1 LQLIAGTRGGWGW
14 VFPEVVR
21 RASLHDNRVSGR
33 NLLPGMGREGW
44 KASVT
49 GRIDSVNEVLRRR
62 RARLAAQSA
71 GVDGLLLT
79 HGPDVRY
86 LSGFTGSNGA
96 LAMAG
101 GRAALFTDGRY
112 TTQAREEAK
121 GLRVVISPKPAVVAA
136 VEWLAERGLKRCGFD
151 STQTTVAGLARM
163 RTALPG
169 KVRRSF
175 FSAADGLVARL
186 REIKDADEIARTR
199 RAAKVGCS
207 LFDVAL
213 EHIGGGV
220 TETEVA
226 AQLELAAR
234 RAGADGMSFET
245 IVASGKRSALPHG
258 RATAAKMPQRGFCTL
273 DFGVLLDGY
282 CSDMTR
288 TVHIGKATPREWDVY
303 HLVLEAQ
310 VAAVEAVKPGV
321 TCGEVDE
328 AARSVLRRAKLDKFF
343 THSTGHG
350 VGLEIHEG
358 PRLASKQTQVLE
370 PGMVVTIEPG
380 VYIPGEFGVRIE
392 DMVLVTGSG
401 GDVLTAASPKVWIEL

>member
-1 LQLIAGTRGGWGW
+1 
-14 VFPEVVR
+14 
-21 RASLHDNRVSGR
+21 
-33 NLLPGMGREGW
+33 
-44 KASVT
+44 
-49 GRIDSVNEVLRRR
+49 
-62 RARLAAQSA
+62 
-71 GVDGLLLT
+71 
-79 HGPDVRY
+79 
-86 LSGFTGSNGA
+86 
-96 LAMAG
+96 MAG

-112 TTQAREEAK
+112 TTQARAEAV
-121 GLRVVISPKPAVVAA
+121 GLRVVISKKPAAVAA
-136 VEWLAERGLKRCGFD
+136 AEWLAEHGVERCGFD
-151 STQTTVAGLARM
+151 ATQTTVSGLDRI
-163 RTALPG
+163 RKALPG
-169 KVRRSF
+169 KIRRSF
-175 FSAADGLVARL
+175 LAPTDGLIAHL

-199 RAAKVGCS
+199 RAANVGCS

-213 EHIGGGV
+213 EHIAAGV
-220 TETEVA
+220 PESEVA

-258 RATAAKMPQRGFCTL
+258 RATTAKLPRRGFCTL
-273 DFGVLLDGY
+273 DFGVLLNGY

-288 TVHIGKATPREWDVY
+288 TVHLGKPTTREWDVY

-310 VAAVEAVKPGV
+310 VAAVEAVRPGA

-328 AARSVLRRAKLDKFF
+328 AARSVLRNAPFGKKTLDKFF

-358 PRLASKQTQVLE
+358 PRLASKQEQVLE
-370 PGMVVTIEPG
+370 QGMVVTIEPG

-392 DMVLVTGSG
+392 DMVLVTASG